1 MPTYSLDISDF
12 SDTPFSL
19 FGIKTPL
26 EDYRLAYFLNKAL
39 LTQFKRAESNLEFE
53 TNNEKKSFSLFSFE
67 DIYHYTAWFLIANK
81 YKQTKTDH
89 LVENLFT
96 PTNFNFE
103 SINYLI
109 PERKSFDYFLK
120 IIGGEKNF
128 NNRAFIQQL
137 KSIHLVEAVFEI
149 APEELKSKDF
159 LIF

>member
-12 SDTPFSL
+12 SNTSFSL

-26 EDYRLAYFLNKAL
+26 EDYRLAYFFNK
-39 LTQFKRAESNLEFE
+39 QFQTRFERAAKNLEFE
-53 TNNEKKSFSLFSFE
+53 SNNEKQSYSLFCFE
-67 DIYHYTAWFLIANK
+67 DIYHFNDWFLIANK
-81 YKQTKTDH
+81 FTQTKTDNQ
-89 LVENLFT
+89 VENLFT

-120 IIGGEKNF
+120 ITGQDNNF
-128 NNRAFIQQL
+128 FNQDFIQKI
-137 KSIHLVEAVFEI
+137 KSIHLVEAVFEVKPD
-149 APEELKSKDF
+149 ALKSKDF